1 MTEIPLTHELLE
13 PLEFVPVKRHGRS
26 RPRFPAEYRPRLMVD
41 VIHDGRCLPPEFLTD
56 ASGEPIPEEVYYQTY
71 VLERDWGATIVARRL
86 ADQLGLDGVYKVN
99 TARVLLDFGR
109 FPGSTTHLA
118 RHLQRFAI
126 NYPFSDLLG
135 FRQKMALLEGHY
147 DRISHQMDAALE
159 GKLFKIAV
167 HTYDKHNPSGTERPH
182 VSLVT
187 RSLGFR
193 VERETPLGPHDPLYP
208 QVLGEF
214 TADRVLRDRVS
225 LTLEKHG
232 IPVGHDHPYLL
243 PEGSPEVRSQVWNFF
258 KYLKGRFEAA
268 HPETAERS
276 EYQLV
281 WSMLLDTNLR
291 DSECETL
298 RSYLHTFRRAPRG
311 RVREF
316 ARAEVAYH
324 EIGAFCHAGEDAI
337 VEEYRF
343 SATRHSSFGIEVR
356 KDLVWD
362 FDSDGQPLRPNPDNA
377 LQIADVIA
385 EGIAIYLREDRKAI
399 PEIADT
405 QFKRHDPWGSPA
417 LDSTLTR

>member
-1 MTEIPLTHELLE
+1 MTEIPLTHEPCP

-26 RPRFPAEYRPRLMVD
+26 RPRFPALYRPMLMVD
-41 VIHDGRCLPPEFLTD
+41 VIHDGRSLPQEFLTD
-56 ASGEPIPEEVYYQTY
+56 GSGQPVPPEVYYENY
-71 VLERDWGATIVARRL
+71 VLERDWGATIVACRL
-86 ADQLGLDGVYKVN
+86 ADQLGLDGIYKVN

-135 FRQKMALLEGHY
+135 FRQKMHLLEEHY
-147 DRISHQMDAALE
+147 DRISREMDAAIE
-159 GKLFKIAV
+159 GKLLKIAV
-167 HTYDKHNPSGTERPH
+167 HTYDKLNPSGTERPH

-193 VERETPLGPHDPLYP
+193 IERETPMGLHDPLYP

-258 KYLKGRFEAA
+258 QFLRTQFEQT
-268 HPETAERS
+268 HPETVERS

-298 RSYLHTFRRAPRG
+298 RSYIHTFRRAPKG

-316 ARAEVAYH
+316 ARAEVAYR
-324 EIGAFCHAGEDAI
+324 EIEAFCQADDGAI
-337 VEEYRF
+337 VEDYRF
-343 SATRHSSFGIEVR
+343 SANRHNSFGIEVR

-362 FDSDGQPLRPNPDNA
+362 FDEAGHPLQPNPDNA

-399 PEIADT
+399 PEIAET
-405 QFKRHDPWGSPA
+405 AFRRHDPWGSPSEEA
-417 LDSTLTR
+417 SVTR